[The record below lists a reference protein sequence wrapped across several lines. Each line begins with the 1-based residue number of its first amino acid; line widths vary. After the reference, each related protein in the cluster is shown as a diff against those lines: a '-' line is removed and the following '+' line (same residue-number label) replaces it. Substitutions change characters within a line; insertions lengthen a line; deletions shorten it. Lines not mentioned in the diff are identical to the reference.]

1 MSTRLFSRAHAL
13 LWLVVGTLSLL
24 GCSETNIYGD
34 PPNRDASSSDNGR
47 DVSAGGDGT
56 TDVPDTALDAR
67 ADSTEDASATDVGAD
82 AEDVRP
88 ADDVADAS
96 VTDTPAPDA
105 SLEDTRPDVDA
116 RPQDDAEACVEIA
129 YEAGEANRPADIIWV
144 IDSSESM
151 DDEIGQVQANINAFA
166 ALIDASG
173 VDVRVVMI
181 ASKYDDNVEVEL
193 PIPIPLPIPIF
204 QSYYG
209 VCVPP
214 PLSAA
219 PGCPDTDNPPAFVHP
234 HVNVYSTDALTRL
247 FESYPLFRDVLR
259 PWAKTHIVAVTD
271 DSSELSAS
279 EFTSRA
285 AALSGPGFTDLAFHS
300 IVDITGTTCGDGAG
314 DDYVN
319 LSSSTGGVVQSICLS
334 DWSPIFDALFEEV
347 LAGAQIPC
355 AFAIPAPPEDA
366 EIVPDEVNVYLSAEG
381 GEPELVRYVERES
394 ACTLEGGWY
403 YDNPDDPQIVYLCPA
418 VCGEDREGSV
428 DIAFGCRTV
437 KV

>member
-1 MSTRLFSRAHAL
+1 MRTRLGSCSRHVGGLVIAAL
-13 LWLVVGTLSLL
+13 CAA

-34 PPNRDASSSDNGR
+34 PPDRDASSGDNGR
-47 DVSAGGDGT
+47 DVSEASDGSGAA
-56 TDVPDTALDAR
+56 PS
-67 ADSTEDASATDVGAD
+67 STPDASADTTGAD
-82 AEDVRP
+82 AAGGGADADGDANP
-88 ADDVADAS
+88 ADAAADAT
-96 VTDTPAPDA
+96 TDAAPPDA
-105 SLEDTRPDVDA
+105 SLPDTSTPVDA
-116 RPQDDAEACVEIA
+116 RPVEDAEACVEIA

-166 ALIDASG
+166 SLIDASG

-193 PIPIPLPIPIF
+193 PIPIPLPFPIF

-214 PLSAA
+214 PLSSA
-219 PGCPDTDNPPAFVHP
+219 PGCPDTDNPPQFVHP

-247 FESYPLFRDVLR
+247 FESYALFRDVLR

-279 EFTSRA
+279 EFNSRA
-285 AALSGPGFTDLAFHS
+285 AALAGPGFTDLAFHS
-300 IVDITGTTCGDGAG
+300 IVDITGSTCGDGPG

-319 LSSSTGGVVQSICLS
+319 LSNSTGGVVQSICLS

-355 AFAIPAPPEDA
+355 AFAIPTPPEDA
-366 EIVPDEVNVYLSAEG
+366 EIVPDEVNVYLAPDG
-381 GEPELVRYVERES
+381 GESALVRYGERAS
-394 ACTLEGGWY
+394 DCTPEGGWY

-418 VCGEDREGSV
+418 VCGEGREGTV